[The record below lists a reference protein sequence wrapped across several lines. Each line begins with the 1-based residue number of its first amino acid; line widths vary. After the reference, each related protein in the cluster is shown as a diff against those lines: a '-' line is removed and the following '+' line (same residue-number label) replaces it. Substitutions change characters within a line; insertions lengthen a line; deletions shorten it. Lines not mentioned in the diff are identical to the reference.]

1 MFTIELSVNAV
12 KGSNMKVN
20 DFIKELCEELNCLSY
35 SYYDDDIIYD
45 KGKSCNIQMIH
56 QISFSRGANDVFISF
71 INSIKYNK
79 YIYIDCIY
87 AMQSNNCRVLFASKF
102 YCKNNMSK
110 HCRKSYLENEIFTE
124 EENKILT
131 ALSIKK

>member
-1 MFTIELSVNAV
+1 MN
-12 KGSNMKVN
+12 VN

-35 SYYDDDIIYD
+35 AYYDDIIYD
-45 KGKSCNIQMIH
+45 KGKNCNIQMIH
-56 QISFSRGANDVFISF
+56 QISFSRSSTDEFIFF

-87 AMQSNNCRVLFASKF
+87 AMQSNKCRVLFASKF

-110 HCRKSYLENEIFTE
+110 QSRKSYLENEIFSE
-124 EENKILT
+124 EESKILNT
-131 ALSIKK
+131 LSIKK